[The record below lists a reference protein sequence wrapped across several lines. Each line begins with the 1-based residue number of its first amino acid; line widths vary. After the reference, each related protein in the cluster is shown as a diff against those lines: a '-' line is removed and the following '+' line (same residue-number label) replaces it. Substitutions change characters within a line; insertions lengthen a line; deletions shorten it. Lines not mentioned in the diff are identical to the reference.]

1 MKYLYVCSTDSFKYH
16 PTNSAWDFIIE
27 LPQSLAGCEYVAL
40 GEIQYSAYTG
50 RLIVCSDICEESY
63 IRDRSM
69 PILRRVS
76 QPGELDRLQFLRTT
90 RSEIQRI
97 RISILDEELQEPI
110 ENIGPVYCTLIFKS

>member
-1 MKYLYVCSTDSFKYH
+1 
-16 PTNSAWDFIIE
+16 
-27 LPQSLAGCEYVAL
+27 
-40 GEIQYSAYTG
+40 
-50 RLIVCSDICEESY
+50 
-63 IRDRSM
+63 M

-90 RSEIQRI
+90 RSDIQRI